1 MFFSHFPHH
10 HKIHFPEKF
19 IEIFQVCQKI
29 WIFISLILTILVI
42 FFFFFF
48 FFKIKLQKKKNDVS
62 ISEIISAIN
71 IRIYINIVLVLLP
84 IWWFGESC
92 WPTQIKLVSKSPAL
106 EPWSWNINKTQ
117 SLPEE
122 PIIVY
127 MFGFFKVL

>member
-42 FFFFFF
+42 FFFFNLNL
-48 FFKIKLQKKKNDVS
+48 LQKTNDVS

-92 WPTQIKLVSKSPAL
+92 WPTQIKLVSKRPAL